1 MLSEAE
7 AQGNCLA
14 TYIPKVASGATD
26 VYVMRSAE
34 RPDAS
39 LVTVEVRRGT
49 VRQAF
54 QSHNRQLTEDQRAWL
69 SEWCESQ
76 GIAIPPAAS
85 LLAHQ
90 GGP

>member
-7 AQGNCLA
+7 AQDNCLA

-34 RPDAS
+34 HPDAS

-76 GIAIPPAAS
+76 GIAMPTGRIAPRAA
-85 LLAHQ
+85 
-90 GGP
+90 